1 MKSPMAKKVAEIF
14 PTVIVGYDNTNF
26 SEMNPKLIEVLETMA
41 YTPPPYT
48 PEQTL
53 DNHLEKHPAFAELFN
68 WINQCLEDYRV
79 TFKYQCDSLKPV
91 LSWVNRGNKDSEHTS
106 HTHPNSFI
114 SGIYYISNNPSP
126 TFFEDPRFQIR
137 NGISVHS
144 FSKFG
149 QNVWPC
155 PSETG
160 TLVLFPSWLEHYVD
174 AQPNLIGNRYTLS
187 FNAMPKGLVNGNG
200 LTEITY

>member
-1 MKSPMAKKVAEIF
+1 MQTPMQKKVAEIF
-14 PTVIVGYDNTNF
+14 PTIIVGYENPNF
-26 SEMNPKLIEVLETMA
+26 SEINPKLIAVLEGMA

-53 DNHLEKHPAFAELFN
+53 DNHLEKNPAFAELFE
-68 WINQCLEDYRV
+68 WINQCVEDYRR
-79 TFKYQCDSLKPV
+79 TFKYQCDSLVPV
-91 LSWVNRGNKDSEHTS
+91 LSWVNRGNKDTAHTS

-114 SGIYYISNNPSP
+114 SGIYYISENPSP

-137 NGISVHS
+137 NGVSVHS

-174 AQPNLIGNRYTLS
+174 AQPNLVGDRYTLS
-187 FNAMPKGLVNGNG
+187 LNIMPRGLVNGNS

>member
-1 MKSPMAKKVAEIF
+1 MQTLMKKKIAEIF
-14 PTVIVGYDNTNF
+14 PTIIVGYENPNF
-26 SEMNPKLIEVLETMA
+26 LKINPRLIEVLETIA
-41 YTPPPYT
+41 YTPPPFT

-53 DNHLEKHPAFAELFN
+53 DNHLENHPAFAELFK
-68 WINQCLEDYRV
+68 WINQCLEDYRISL
-79 TFKYQCDSLKPV
+79 KYQCDSLKPV
-91 LSWVNRGNKDSEHTS
+91 LSWANRGNKDTQHTS

-137 NGISVHS
+137 SGVVVRS
-144 FSKFG
+144 FSKLG
-149 QNVWPC
+149 ENIWPC

-174 AQPNLIGNRYTLS
+174 AQPNLVGVRYTLS
-187 FNAMPKGLVNGNG
+187 FNAMPRGLVNGNS
-200 LTEITY
+200 LNEITF